1 MSEIIPQIDHV
12 VVTVSN
18 QLDAAKEQYE
28 KLGFTLTKRGH
39 HSLGTSNN
47 LTIFGTTYLEL
58 LGYEPQNADKVDSGW
73 RFDNGLTGLV
83 FKTKDAD
90 SLYQSLVQHGVKVDG
105 TGPKAFFRPVELDDG
120 TQPEARFRTV
130 RLDPSYTPNGQI
142 FFCDQLTP
150 QLVWRPEWQNH
161 ANGVTNII
169 RVVIEAA
176 DPAKSIDLLKRT
188 FPTAKITTI
197 EGGLRLNADG
207 KSVDYI
213 TPSESHRQFGNALAK
228 ANNQQDRKIALTFAT
243 TSLTLIKSV
252 LQHNSIPFIEHSH
265 RIIVPASETFGVV
278 MEFTQTP

>member
-213 TPSESHRQFGNALAK
+213 TPSESHRHFGNALAK